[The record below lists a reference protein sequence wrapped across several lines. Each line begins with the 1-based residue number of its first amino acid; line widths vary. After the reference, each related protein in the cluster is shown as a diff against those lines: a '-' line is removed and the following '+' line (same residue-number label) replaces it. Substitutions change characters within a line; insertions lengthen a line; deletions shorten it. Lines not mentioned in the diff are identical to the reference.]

1 MLWLNQFN
9 HLSCVNLSELWNFVF
24 IISKIYCCS
33 LFSAFITSKAKV
45 SFKLFAMTLSLM
57 ALSVISHEWDHK
69 TISSDL
75 SNSELQEEE
84 IFDDKEVMEMSKISL
99 NRKMRRRFSE
109 ISGGDEDSKRR
120 RYKNRGIKFWL
131 NYY

>member
-1 MLWLNQFN
+1 
-9 HLSCVNLSELWNFVF
+9 
-24 IISKIYCCS
+24 
-33 LFSAFITSKAKV
+33 
-45 SFKLFAMTLSLM
+45 MTLSLM

-120 RYKNRGIKFWL
+120 RYKNRGIKF
-131 NYY
+131 